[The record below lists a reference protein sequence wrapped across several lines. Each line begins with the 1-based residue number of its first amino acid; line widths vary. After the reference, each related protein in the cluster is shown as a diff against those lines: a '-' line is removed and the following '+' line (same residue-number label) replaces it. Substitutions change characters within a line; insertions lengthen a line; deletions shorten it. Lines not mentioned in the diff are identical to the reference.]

1 MRETSLGDGRTQRVR
16 YVSHV
21 VEIDSIGDGGRP
33 AINTVFGPGPDG
45 RAVPQISPGR
55 TLPALQ
61 ASGFNIGLLQ
71 HRAGQW
77 QPPQD
82 RQRS

>member
-1 MRETSLGDGRTQRVR
+1 MREIPLGDGRTQRVR
-16 YVSHV
+16 FVSHV
-21 VEIDSIGDGGRP
+21 VEIDSIGEGGRP

-45 RAVPQISPGR
+45 RAVPYVSPGR

-61 ASGFNIGLLQ
+61 ANGFNIGLLQ

-77 QPPQD
+77 QLPQS
-82 RQRS
+82 RERP